1 MAKWC
6 FSDVLNES
14 SDTSSLLTKRSS
26 VKDSMK
32 TKLLKNVLFKLESL
46 GSLTATEAIRM
57 EEHLKSVSL
66 PADMQEAIS
75 DTVDSMLGEADQHQ
89 ATTVVSLKPQT
100 LVHLSMFL
108 TGPDWAVLE
117 DSSCGWWT
125 KEKLLV
131 DRLKKL
137 GFRSMSEKTVGASVA
152 LLACTLTSCPPES
165 ELHKISVEMKACFQ
179 TTEACPAHLPIVI
192 KYPEHPSKL
201 PQKLYD
207 HSYKEHEPEP
217 RHVEQFA
224 HIRGLKFLRTS
235 SSKVGGKRKSSEA
248 ASSAGGMQ
256 QFKSCQGDMDGN
268 PMMGMMGMMMN
279 MCQNMCE
286 AMGKCDRKPAVN
298 ITNCRQASTN
308 QFRPKGLQMLAAGET
323 KHTSP
328 AKTAG
333 LPAIEGPK
341 EAEPVEEA
349 EPSEEEEVAKECEDE
364 EPDTT
369 EPQKKNFNIEQKLY
383 ESLQQNKKQAKEAAA
398 VATKAK
404 AEAKAK
410 AKAKGK
416 AKATKKAIA
425 KAKTSKGGKLPD
437 YNPPSPTKEQL
448 KKMRETYTDG
458 HYHKARLMAKAL
470 GYSAEDEKAY
480 GRKARQAA
488 AQKWQSHM

>member
-1 MAKWC
+1 M
-6 FSDVLNES
+6 LNEI

-268 PMMGMMGMMMN
+268 PMMGMMMN

-369 EPQKKNFNIEQKLY
+369 EPQKTSSRSSTSPCSRTRNKPKRP
-383 ESLQQNKKQAKEAAA
+383 LQWLPKQRRKQRLKPKPRARRRPPRRRLPRPRLPKAA
-398 VATKAK
+398 
-404 AEAKAK
+404 
-410 AKAKGK
+410 
-416 AKATKKAIA
+416 
-425 KAKTSKGGKLPD
+425 S
-437 YNPPSPTKEQL
+437 SPTTI
-448 KKMRETYTDG
+448 RP
-458 HYHKARLMAKAL
+458 
-470 GYSAEDEKAY
+470 
-480 GRKARQAA
+480 ARQR
-488 AQKWQSHM
+488 SS

>member
-1 MAKWC
+1 
-6 FSDVLNES
+6 
-14 SDTSSLLTKRSS
+14 
-26 VKDSMK
+26 MK

-46 GSLTATEAIRM
+46 GSLTATEAIRV

-349 EPSEEEEVAKECEDE
+349 EPSEEEVAKECEDE

-369 EPQKKNFNIEQKLY
+369 EPQKKNFNIEQKL
-383 ESLQQNKKQAKEAAA
+383 
-398 VATKAK
+398 
-404 AEAKAK
+404 
-410 AKAKGK
+410 
-416 AKATKKAIA
+416 
-425 KAKTSKGGKLPD
+425 
-437 YNPPSPTKEQL
+437 
-448 KKMRETYTDG
+448 
-458 HYHKARLMAKAL
+458 
-470 GYSAEDEKAY
+470 
-480 GRKARQAA
+480 
-488 AQKWQSHM
+488 

>member
-1 MAKWC
+1 MDCRPSHCCCFGRAIWLEKLSQAASSELCVFLSTFEDMAKWC

-268 PMMGMMGMMMN
+268 PMMGMMMN

-369 EPQKKNFNIEQKLY
+369 EPQKTSSRSSTSPCSRTRNKPKRP
-383 ESLQQNKKQAKEAAA
+383 LQWLPKQRRKQRLKPKPRARRRPPRRRLPRPRLPKAA
-398 VATKAK
+398 
-404 AEAKAK
+404 
-410 AKAKGK
+410 
-416 AKATKKAIA
+416 
-425 KAKTSKGGKLPD
+425 S
-437 YNPPSPTKEQL
+437 SPTTI
-448 KKMRETYTDG
+448 RP
-458 HYHKARLMAKAL
+458 
-470 GYSAEDEKAY
+470 
-480 GRKARQAA
+480 ARQR
-488 AQKWQSHM
+488 SS